1 MGKDPAVLF
10 YPGDFMVGTFSM
22 TMEERGQYI
31 TLLCLQHQKGRLTAR
46 DLAMVGNPGV
56 EVLGKFEQDENGL
69 WFNKRMEDEAAKRAN
84 FTESRRNNLKK
95 NPKNP
100 THMETHMEEHM
111 ETHMEEHMET
121 HMETHMEN
129 ENEKR
134 NRNEIKGKGVK
145 GKRDPEIQVAEILH
159 PFSEIL
165 KDCPN
170 VRKLKNQLTP
180 EQSEK
185 LIHEF
190 GFDQTRE
197 ILLQMENHRG
207 LVAKYQSVHLTALNW
222 LKRANQSKTT
232 NNNNHVEH
240 PNSIKPGKVDFETA
254 IRRF

>member
-31 TLLCLQHQKGRLTAR
+31 TLLCLQHQKGRLTPR

-56 EVLGKFEQDENGL
+56 EVLDKFEQDENGL
-69 WFNKRMEDEAAKRAN
+69 WFNKRMEDEATKRAN

-95 NPKNP
+95 NQKKP
-100 THMETHMEEHM
+100 THMDDHMDTHMGKHMETHV
-111 ETHMEEHMET
+111 
-121 HMETHMEN
+121 EN
-129 ENEKR
+129 ENENE
-134 NRNEIKGKGVK
+134 NRIEIKGKGVK
-145 GKRDPEIQVAEILH
+145 GKREPETPVAEITH
-159 PFSEIL
+159 PFSEII

-170 VRKLKNQLTP
+170 VRKLKNQLTF

-197 ILLQMENHRG
+197 ILLQMENYRG
-207 LVAKYQSVHLTALNW
+207 LDRKYQSVHLTALNW
-222 LKRANQSKTT
+222 LKRAKNGTFDNNT
-232 NNNNHVEH
+232 NNN
-240 PNSIKPGKVDFETA
+240 KPGFGKNQPGKPDFTDS
-254 IRRF
+254 IRQF